1 MKLTKDLIAAP
12 MPPKSGSEMFQQRLV
27 ALHTSQIYT
36 QLSSEIY
43 QPTYKDWLYIL
54 EQEAILIQNQLAQ
67 SSRSDLTPQPSSTR
81 LSVLLGD
88 SLTQWFPSKLL
99 PSKRFWLNQGIS
111 GDTTGGILK
120 RLFTFSQ
127 TQPDAIYILAGIN
140 DLKNQITPKII
151 LDNHQQIIQILQQN
165 HPETTILVQSIFP
178 TSLPTK
184 FLPFNIPN
192 SQIQDLNQQLAQV
205 VRKSGATYLDF
216 HDRFTNSQ
224 GNLRSDL
231 TTDGLHLNLN
241 GYKLWQF
248 ALHQTESRL
257 IQKRDET
264 YQKWLR
270 TNSQFTLNGKSYT
283 WVPYRIQPGDTLQQ
297 ITLKTLGQ
305 EGFDYWD
312 IIAIRNNLTSE
323 LLFVDQMIEVPQ
335 NQ

>member
-1 MKLTKDLIAAP
+1 

-27 ALHTSQIYT
+27 ALHTGQIYT
-36 QLSSEIY
+36 QLSSDVY

-54 EQEAILIQNQLAQ
+54 EQEAILIQNQLAK
-67 SSRSDLTPQPSSTR
+67 SSEREISQKPDSTR
-81 LSVLLGD
+81 LLVLLGD
-88 SLTQWFPSKLL
+88 SLTQWFPPTLL
-99 PSKRFWLNQGIS
+99 SSKRFWLNQGIS

-140 DLKNQITPKII
+140 DLKNQISPASI
-151 LDNHQQIIQILQQN
+151 LNNHQQIIQTLQEN
-165 HPETTILVQSIFP
+165 HPQTTILVQSLFP

-184 FLPFNIPN
+184 FLPFDIPN
-192 SQIQDLNQQLAQV
+192 SSIQDLNQQIAQM
-205 VRKSGATYLDF
+205 VRKMGATYLDF
-216 HDRFTNSQ
+216 YERFTNSQ

-248 ALHQTESRL
+248 ALQQTESRL
-257 IQKRDET
+257 IQKRDES
-264 YQKWLR
+264 YQKWLK
-270 TNSQFTLNGKSYT
+270 TNSEFTLNGKSYI
-283 WVPYRIQPGDTLQQ
+283 WVPYLIQPGDTLQQ

-323 LLFVDQMIEVPQ
+323 LLLVNQTIEVPKIS
-335 NQ
+335 NE